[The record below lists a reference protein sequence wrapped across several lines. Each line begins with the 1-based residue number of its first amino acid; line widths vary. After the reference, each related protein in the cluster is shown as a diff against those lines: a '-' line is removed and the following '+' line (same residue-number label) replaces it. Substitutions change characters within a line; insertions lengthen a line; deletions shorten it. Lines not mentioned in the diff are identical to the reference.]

1 MASSLDLLVR
11 QWAPVNASE
20 NWRLKWKWKG
30 WKHVNWNGK
39 RSRRNWLF
47 SVYNFSFFQLK
58 AHEMPWESFG
68 FLSNQMA
75 SCKMSSWHWQTRS
88 FEVHWRLQRLDMAPS
103 FAFEEFVG
111 FCTSIW
117 KRLCCSKSLFLF
129 ATFQLFGVQ
138 DGTFEISLS
147 LSLFLSLL
155 YHTSIISSCRQYLVY
170 LLSMFHVFLCPWIC
184 LYLCVFR
191 KAWDGEYDGYDGYDY
206 EGYWNDWSSS
216 WSEWGSSWQSRDRR
230 VGGQCYRRWHLRM
243 PCNTMQRKMAHD
255 CTTTLQHELHVERT
269 GRLQKVL
276 RKVLR
281 KVIRKALHGITQSP
295 RLATKRTSK
304 RIQNPVTSCNPVSH
318 VAQRKEAW
326 QEWDWE
332 EDLWDEAS
340 EWDEYITVKEWIL
353 KRLMLEV
360 KGNCLNGEGGATWCW
375 DVVCITNHFDFLMNT
390 VLFWPD
396 LLSQKG
402 NKLSQTPWHL
412 VPLIAAYTGLHCSCW
427 A

>member
-1 MASSLDLLVR
+1 MKGMEACK
-11 QWAPVNASE
+11 
-20 NWRLKWKWKG
+20 LKWKEE
-30 WKHVNWNGK
+30 
-39 RSRRNWLF
+39 SPELTFQCLQLF
-47 SVYNFSFFQLK
+47 IFSTQ
-58 AHEMPWESFG
+58 
-68 FLSNQMA
+68 
-75 SCKMSSWHWQTRS
+75 SSWNAMRKLWFPLEPDGKLQNEFMTLADSQFWGSLATSEAWHGTV
-88 FEVHWRLQRLDMAPS
+88 FCFWRVCWFLHFYLKTPLLFQITL
-103 FAFEEFVG
+103 FVCDFPVIRG
-111 FCTSIW
+111 ARW
-117 KRLCCSKSLFLF
+117 NLRNL
-129 ATFQLFGVQ
+129 
-138 DGTFEISLS
+138 SLS